1 MSDGFVVDPGAIRAH
16 AGNVA
21 QVEVRVGAAV
31 PGPQTLSNDAYGV
44 VGQVFAGAAV
54 SAMATGSAAVAD
66 LRRALVGTVGNL
78 RTLASDYEN
87 VDLRAAAMFG
97 GDG

>member
-1 MSDGFVVDPGAIRAH
+1 MSDGFAVEPGALRAH
-16 AGNVA
+16 AEHVA

-31 PGPQTLSNDAYGV
+31 PGSQTLSDDAYGV

-66 LRRALVGTVGNL
+66 LRRALVVSAGGL
-78 RTLASDYEN
+78 RAVASDYEN
-87 VDLRAAAMFG
+87 ADLRIAGTFG